1 MSVTIAL
8 NTANLVAY
16 YSGYRFKLA
25 EWSKQHAMVVQRT
38 GIEEWR
44 EICKQIRAC
53 GYDAVEVWVAHV
65 EKCADDLNRASAFRE
80 AMRMNGLHAVALAG
94 TLNDTTAR
102 ICQLLAIPCA
112 CAGYGGSNKETV
124 IRLMRE
130 TGILFNYENHPETSI
145 EAIRNQVEC
154 GAYGLAVAVDTG
166 WLCTRGLEAP
176 AAIRSLGRLIR
187 HVHLKDVAK
196 MGGHET
202 VALGTG
208 VVDTPAVLK
217 ELKAIGYQG
226 VLSWEDE
233 PENRNPFDIASEMR
247 EYIQQQWSRG

>member
-1 MSVTIAL
+1 MSVTIAF

-16 YSGYRFKLA
+16 YSGFQFKLA

-38 GIEEWR
+38 GIGEWR

-53 GYDAVEVWVAHV
+53 GYDAIEVWVALV
-65 EKCADDLNRASAFRE
+65 EKCADDIDRAKSFRE
-80 AMRMNGLHAVALAG
+80 AMQNNGLNAVALAG
-94 TLNDTTAR
+94 TLNETTAR
-102 ICQLLAIPCA
+102 ICKLLDIPCA
-112 CAGYGGSNKETV
+112 CAGYGGSSKETV

-145 EAIRNQVEC
+145 EAIRNQVDC
-154 GAYGLAVAVDTG
+154 GSDGLAIAVDTG
-166 WLCTRGLEAP
+166 WLCTRGVEAP

-187 HVHLKDVAK
+187 HVHLKDVAQ

-208 VVDTPAVLK
+208 VVDIPSVIH
-217 ELKAIGYQG
+217 ELKAIGYEG

-233 PENRNPFDIASEMR
+233 PEHRNPFEIASEMR
-247 EYIQQQWSRG
+247 EFIHQQWSRA